1 MHEMGLRAKGARKF
15 KHTKDSWRS
24 ERKKNRIAMNILA
37 RRFKVQARN
46 QVWCGDITYIYTD
59 EGFMYLALFIDLY
72 SRRVVGW
79 ALGECLTAELAL
91 QALWQAI
98 LIRQPPAGL
107 LVHTDR
113 GSQYTSDKFIAL
125 AQGNKLTLSMS
136 RRGNCWDN
144 AVAESFFNSL
154 KRELISGERIRTR
167 KQLRTSLTEYLD
179 VYYNTVRM
187 HSTLDYVSPMEYEK

>member
-1 MHEMGLRAKGARKF
+1 MTVARTPKF
-15 KHTKDSWRS
+15 
-24 ERKKNRIAMNILA
+24 RKVAHYENAPPLG
-37 RRFKVQARN
+37 KVK
-46 QVWCGDITYIYTD
+46 QVSCDNGV
-59 EGFMYLALFIDLY
+59 GGVSSQCKALALFIDLY

-79 ALGECLTAELAL
+79 ALGERLTAELVL

-125 AQGNKLTLSMS
+125 DQGNKLMLSM
-136 RRGNCWDN
+136 RGNCWDN

-154 KRELISGERIRTR
+154 KQELVSVEKIRIP
-167 KQLRTSLTEYLD
+167 KQLRTSLTEHLD
-179 VYYNTVRM
+179 VYHNTVRM
-187 HSTLDYVSPMEYEK
+187 HSTLNYVSPKECENQTA